1 MSSPSERPSDK
12 SSDKGT
18 DKTAERAQDKAH
30 DKADELRRA
39 ALEYHEFPTP
49 GKLAVT
55 ATKQMLNQRDLAL
68 AYSPG
73 VAAACEEIVADPAN
87 AFRYTARGNLVGVVT
102 NGTAVLGLGDI
113 GPLAAKPVMEGK
125 AVLFKKFAGI
135 DVFDIE
141 LNERNL
147 DKLVDII
154 AAMEP
159 TFGGINLED
168 IKAPDCFYVE
178 RKLRERMKIPVFHD
192 DQHGT
197 AIVVGAAVINALKV
211 VGKDIAQVKLV
222 ASGAGAAAL
231 ACLGLLVKLGLRRE
245 NIWVTDLAGVVYRG
259 RTELMDEDK
268 AFFAQ
273 ETPHRKLA
281 EVLPGADIFLGLSA
295 AGVLKPEMVAEM
307 APNPLIFALANPTPE
322 ISPEL
327 AKAARPDAIIAT
339 GRTDYPNQVNN
350 VLCFP
355 YIFRG
360 ALDCGATTVTD
371 AMEIAAVYAIAELA
385 QAEQSDVVAA
395 AYSGVTLSFG
405 PEYLIPKPFDH
416 RLMMMIAPAV
426 AKAAAESGVAQRPIA
441 DLEAYRERLKTFV
454 YASGT
459 TMKPIFDQAKK
470 AHHKRV
476 AYAEGEDER
485 VLRAAQVVV
494 DESLARPTLIGRP
507 AVIAA
512 RIETF
517 GLRLKEGLDYD
528 VVNVEQDARYRDFW
542 STYHRMTER
551 KGVSVHLAKIEMR
564 RRLTLIGAMLLHKGE
579 VDGLLC
585 GTWGTTANHL
595 HYIDQVIGRRAGG
608 SPRTAQDVRVYACM
622 NGLMLPGRQ
631 VFLVD
636 THVNADPTAE
646 ELAEI
651 TVMAAEEML
660 RFGLQPRA
668 ALLSHS
674 NFGTSEHASAVK
686 MRKTLALL
694 REQAPWLEV
703 DGEMHGDVALD
714 AEARQKVMPRST
726 LTGEANLLVLPN
738 IDAANISYNLLK
750 TAAGGGIA
758 IGPVLLG
765 ADKAVHIL
773 TPSTTVRR
781 IVNMTAL
788 TVADAAAGRAPGSA
802 P

>member
-1 MSSPSERPSDK
+1 MPSHDDK
-12 SSDKGT
+12 PDQKSQD
-18 DKTAERAQDKAH
+18 RAA
-30 DKADELRRA
+30 ELRRA

-49 GKLAVT
+49 GKLAVV
-55 ATKQMLNQRDLAL
+55 ATKQMINQHDLAL

-87 AFRYTARGNLVGVVT
+87 AFRYTARGNLVGVIT

-141 LNERNL
+141 LNEKNL

-211 VGKDIAQVKLV
+211 VGKEISKVKLV

-231 ACLGLLVKLGLRRE
+231 ACLGLLVKLGLKRE
-245 NIWVTDLAGVVYRG
+245 NIWVTDLAGVVYTG
-259 RTELMDEDK
+259 RTELMDDDK

-273 ETPHRKLA
+273 PTALRKLA
-281 EVLPGADIFLGLSA
+281 QVLPGADIFLGLSA

-307 APNPLIFALANPTPE
+307 APHPLIFALANPTPE

-395 AYSGVTLSFG
+395 AYAGVTLSFG
-405 PEYLIPKPFDH
+405 REYLIPKPFDH

-426 AKAAAESGVAQRPIA
+426 AKAAAESGVAMRPIT
-441 DLEAYRERLKTFV
+441 DLVGYRERLKTFV

-459 TMKPIFDQAKK
+459 TMKPIFDQARN
-470 AHHKRV
+470 ARNKRV
-476 AYAEGEDER
+476 AYAEGEEER
-485 VLRAAQVVV
+485 VLRAVQVVV
-494 DESLARPTLIGRP
+494 DEGLARPTLIGRP

-512 RIETF
+512 RIEKF
-517 GLRLKEGLDYD
+517 GLRLKEGLDYN
-528 VVNVEQDARYRDFW
+528 VVNVEQDERYRDFW
-542 STYHRMTER
+542 MTYHRMTER

-585 GTWGTTANHL
+585 GTWGTTATHL
-595 HYIDQVIGRRAGG
+595 QYIDQVIGKRAGG
-608 SPRTAQDVRVYACM
+608 SPSTAQDVRVYACM

-636 THVNADPTAE
+636 THVNADPSAE
-646 ELAEI
+646 ELTEI
-651 TVMAAEEML
+651 TVMAAEEMM
-660 RFGLQPRA
+660 RFGIQPRA

-674 NFGTSEHASAVK
+674 NFGTSDHPSAVK
-686 MRKTLALL
+686 MRQTLALI

-714 AEARQKVMPRST
+714 AQARHQVMPRST

-738 IDAANISYNLLK
+738 IDAANIAYNLLK

-765 ADKAVHIL
+765 ADKPVHIL

-788 TVADAAAGRAPGSA
+788 TVADAEAGRASSPA
-802 P
+802 A